1 MYRQCIIGAGTS
13 GIILVLLLIQ
23 TRHIPLDSIVI
34 IDPHLDGGALTRSWA
49 HVISNVPWSVL
60 YKPLRKYLP
69 SYEFPEWA
77 NSLPM
82 DKPLH
87 VCKISTLLMDLIKPH
102 MKSIKRIKG
111 YVSQASWANN
121 TWSIT
126 VGSTTIESQKVHF
139 TFGSSPKSLDLP
151 IPSIPLEI
159 ALDSRRLEDYVQP
172 NQKVLVFGTAHSGIL
187 IIRNLAN
194 LGAQV
199 VAIYNDTT
207 PFKWARDGDPKGVK
221 LEAADI
227 ADDIVHLK
235 YPSVQLQPL
244 SEFTQTDA
252 DWVVYAI
259 GFESDNSLVVL
270 VDGQQTS
277 YSKYSGWTGK
287 LTDIPNAWGFGI
299 AYPSL
304 APDAVNWDVGLPF
317 FIEHIN
323 RQITSIL

>member
-1 MYRQCIIGAGTS
+1 MYRQCIIGAGIS
-13 GIILVLLLIQ
+13 GILLVLLLIQ
-23 TRHIPLDSIVI
+23 TRHIPHDSIVI
-34 IDPHLDGGALTRSWA
+34 IDPHFDGGALTRSWA

-82 DKPLH
+82 DQPVH
-87 VCKISTLLMDLIKPH
+87 VYKISALLMELIKPH

-121 TWSIT
+121 TWSVTI
-126 VGSTTIESQKVHF
+126 GQTTIESQKVHF
-139 TFGSSPKSLDLP
+139 TFGSSPKYLDLP

-159 ALDSRRLEDYVQP
+159 ALDSRRLQDYVQP
-172 NQKVLVFGTAHSGIL
+172 NQKVIVFGTAHSGTL

-199 VAIYNDTT
+199 TAVYSGST
-207 PFKWARDGDPKGVK
+207 PFKMARDGEHGGIK
-221 LEAADI
+221 LEAAEIAEDI
-227 ADDIVHLK
+227 LHLK
-235 YPSVQLQPL
+235 YPSVQLLPL
-244 SEFTQTDA
+244 SEFTQTEA

-259 GFESDNSLVVL
+259 GFNSDNSLVVL
-270 VDGQQTS
+270 IDGRQMT
-277 YSKYSGWTGK
+277 YSKYNGWTGK

-304 APDAVNWDVGLPF
+304 APDAIHWDVGLPF